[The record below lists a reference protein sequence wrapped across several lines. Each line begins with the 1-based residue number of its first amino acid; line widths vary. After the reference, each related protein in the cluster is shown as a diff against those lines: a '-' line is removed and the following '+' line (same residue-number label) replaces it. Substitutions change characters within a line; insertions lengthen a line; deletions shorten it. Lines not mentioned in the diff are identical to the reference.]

1 MISIVQQIKNSL
13 QNKRFVIFTILFPVV
28 FYIFFIKQLNY
39 ANTEDSGMIALF
51 SAMFGIAG
59 SGLNTFSQK
68 VSKDKGYFR
77 IMDRVSP
84 YSYMRYM
91 FDSVVAQTILN
102 IMILFFIT
110 LAGVLLGN
118 LKVTVSYLYIASLLL
133 YFGFY
138 YIVIGFL
145 LGTIFNDE
153 TLAQTLKTLGD
164 ETRYKVLIELIQP
177 HAKNKDI
184 AKKLGLTRASISFHT
199 QKLLNSGL
207 LELVVDDDSVKYTV
221 NKELIQK
228 VKGELQT
235 ELTRLVHLPL
245 EQLLEDRYQRFRKY

>member
-153 TLAQTLKTLGD
+153 TLASASMPIFFAFMMLNLTPNIISTMKIPEIIVTIQKFFPGYYYNEVLLYKTAEKFLQAFLVISL
-164 ETRYKVLIELIQP
+164 YIF
-177 HAKNKDI
+177 I
-184 AKKLGLTRASISFHT
+184 AGLVA
-199 QKLLNSGL
+199 
-207 LELVVDDDSVKYTV
+207 VAV
-221 NKELIQK
+221 NKF
-228 VKGELQT
+228 LQIN
-235 ELTRLVHLPL
+235 RRV
-245 EQLLEDRYQRFRKY
+245 

>member
-118 LKVTVSYLYIASLLL
+118 FKVTVSYLYIASLLL

-153 TLAQTLKTLGD
+153 TLASASMPIFFAFMMLNLTPNIISTMKIPEIIVTIQKFFPGYYYNEVLLYKTAEKFLQAFLVISL
-164 ETRYKVLIELIQP
+164 YIF
-177 HAKNKDI
+177 I
-184 AKKLGLTRASISFHT
+184 AGLVTVA
-199 QKLLNSGL
+199 
-207 LELVVDDDSVKYTV
+207 V
-221 NKELIQK
+221 NKF
-228 VKGELQT
+228 LQIN
-235 ELTRLVHLPL
+235 RRV
-245 EQLLEDRYQRFRKY
+245 

>member
-153 TLAQTLKTLGD
+153 TLAPASMPIFFAFMMLNLTSNIISTMKIPEIIVTIQKFFPGYYYNEVLLYKTAEKFLQAFLVISL
-164 ETRYKVLIELIQP
+164 YIF
-177 HAKNKDI
+177 I
-184 AKKLGLTRASISFHT
+184 AGLVTVA
-199 QKLLNSGL
+199 
-207 LELVVDDDSVKYTV
+207 V
-221 NKELIQK
+221 NKF
-228 VKGELQT
+228 LQIN
-235 ELTRLVHLPL
+235 RRV
-245 EQLLEDRYQRFRKY
+245 

>member
-153 TLAQTLKTLGD
+153 TLASASMPIFFAFMMLNLTPNIISTMKIPEIIVTIQKFFPGYYYNEVLLYKTAEKFLQAFLVISL
-164 ETRYKVLIELIQP
+164 YIF
-177 HAKNKDI
+177 I
-184 AKKLGLTRASISFHT
+184 AGLVTVA
-199 QKLLNSGL
+199 
-207 LELVVDDDSVKYTV
+207 V
-221 NKELIQK
+221 NKF
-228 VKGELQT
+228 LQIN
-235 ELTRLVHLPL
+235 RRVS
-245 EQLLEDRYQRFRKY
+245 

>member
-39 ANTEDSGMIALF
+39 VNTEDSGMIALF
-51 SAMFGIAG
+51 SALFGIAG

-91 FDSVVAQTILN
+91 FDSVLAQTILN

-153 TLAQTLKTLGD
+153 TLASASMPIFFAFMML
-164 ETRYKVLIELIQP
+164 
-177 HAKNKDI
+177 N
-184 AKKLGLTRASISFHT
+184 LTPNIIST
-199 QKLLNSGL
+199 MKIPEIIVTIQKLFPGYYYNEVLLYKTAEKFLQAFLVISLYIFIAGL
-207 LELVVDDDSVKYTV
+207 VTVAV
-221 NKELIQK
+221 NKF
-228 VKGELQT
+228 LQINRR
-235 ELTRLVHLPL
+235 E
-245 EQLLEDRYQRFRKY
+245 

>member
-118 LKVTVSYLYIASLLL
+118 LKVTDSYLYIASLLL

-153 TLAQTLKTLGD
+153 TLASASMPIFFAFMMLNLTPNIINTMKIPEIIVTIQKFFPGYYYNEVLLYKTAEKFLQAFLVISL
-164 ETRYKVLIELIQP
+164 YIF
-177 HAKNKDI
+177 I
-184 AKKLGLTRASISFHT
+184 AGLVTVA
-199 QKLLNSGL
+199 
-207 LELVVDDDSVKYTV
+207 V
-221 NKELIQK
+221 NKF
-228 VKGELQT
+228 LQIN
-235 ELTRLVHLPL
+235 RRV
-245 EQLLEDRYQRFRKY
+245 

>member
-153 TLAQTLKTLGD
+153 TLASASMPIFFAFMMLNLTPNIINTMKIPEIIVTIQKFFPGYYYNEVLLYKTAEKFLQAFLVISL
-164 ETRYKVLIELIQP
+164 YIF
-177 HAKNKDI
+177 I
-184 AKKLGLTRASISFHT
+184 AGLVTVA
-199 QKLLNSGL
+199 
-207 LELVVDDDSVKYTV
+207 V
-221 NKELIQK
+221 NKF
-228 VKGELQT
+228 LQIN
-235 ELTRLVHLPL
+235 RRV
-245 EQLLEDRYQRFRKY
+245 

>member
-153 TLAQTLKTLGD
+153 TLASASMPIFFAFMMLNLTPNIISTMKIPEIIVTIQKFFPGYYYNEVLLYKTAEKFLQAFLVISL
-164 ETRYKVLIELIQP
+164 YIF
-177 HAKNKDI
+177 I
-184 AKKLGLTRASISFHT
+184 AGVVTRA
-199 QKLLNSGL
+199 
-207 LELVVDDDSVKYTV
+207 V
-221 NKELIQK
+221 NKF
-228 VKGELQT
+228 LQIN
-235 ELTRLVHLPL
+235 RRV
-245 EQLLEDRYQRFRKY
+245 

>member
-1 MISIVQQIKNSL
+1 MISVVQQIKNSL

-153 TLAQTLKTLGD
+153 TLASASMPIFFAFMMLNLTPNIISTMKIPEIIVTIQKFFPGYYYNEVLLYKTAEKFLQAFLVISL
-164 ETRYKVLIELIQP
+164 YIF
-177 HAKNKDI
+177 I
-184 AKKLGLTRASISFHT
+184 AGLVTVA
-199 QKLLNSGL
+199 
-207 LELVVDDDSVKYTV
+207 V
-221 NKELIQK
+221 NKF
-228 VKGELQT
+228 LQIN
-235 ELTRLVHLPL
+235 RRV
-245 EQLLEDRYQRFRKY
+245 Y

>member
-39 ANTEDSGMIALF
+39 VNTEDSGMIALF

-91 FDSVVAQTILN
+91 FDSVLSQTILN

-110 LAGVLLGN
+110 LVGVLLGN

-153 TLAQTLKTLGD
+153 TLASASMPIFFAFMMLNLTPNIISTMKIPEIIVTIQKFFPGYYYNEVLLYKTAEKFLQAFLVISL
-164 ETRYKVLIELIQP
+164 YIF
-177 HAKNKDI
+177 I
-184 AKKLGLTRASISFHT
+184 AGLVTVA
-199 QKLLNSGL
+199 
-207 LELVVDDDSVKYTV
+207 V
-221 NKELIQK
+221 NKF
-228 VKGELQT
+228 LQINRR
-235 ELTRLVHLPL
+235 E
-245 EQLLEDRYQRFRKY
+245 

>member
-1 MISIVQQIKNSL
+1 MISVVQQIKNSL

-153 TLAQTLKTLGD
+153 TLASASMPIFFAFMMLNLTPNIISTMKIPEIIVTIQKFFPGYYYNEVLLYKTAEKFLQAFLVISL
-164 ETRYKVLIELIQP
+164 YIF
-177 HAKNKDI
+177 I
-184 AKKLGLTRASISFHT
+184 AGLVTVA
-199 QKLLNSGL
+199 
-207 LELVVDDDSVKYTV
+207 V
-221 NKELIQK
+221 NKF
-228 VKGELQT
+228 LQIN
-235 ELTRLVHLPL
+235 RRV
-245 EQLLEDRYQRFRKY
+245 

>member
-153 TLAQTLKTLGD
+153 TLASASMPIFFAFMMLNVTPNIISTMKIPEIIVTIQKFFPGYYYNEVLLYKTAEKFLQAFLVISL
-164 ETRYKVLIELIQP
+164 YIF
-177 HAKNKDI
+177 I
-184 AKKLGLTRASISFHT
+184 AGLVTVA
-199 QKLLNSGL
+199 
-207 LELVVDDDSVKYTV
+207 V
-221 NKELIQK
+221 NKF
-228 VKGELQT
+228 LQIN
-235 ELTRLVHLPL
+235 RRV
-245 EQLLEDRYQRFRKY
+245 

>member
-153 TLAQTLKTLGD
+153 TLASASMPIFFAFMMLNLTPNIISTMKIPEIIVTIQKFFPGYYYNEVLLYKTAEKFLQAFLVISL
-164 ETRYKVLIELIQP
+164 YIF
-177 HAKNKDI
+177 I
-184 AKKLGLTRASISFHT
+184 AGLVTVA
-199 QKLLNSGL
+199 
-207 LELVVDDDSVKYTV
+207 V
-221 NKELIQK
+221 NKF
-228 VKGELQT
+228 LQINRR
-235 ELTRLVHLPL
+235 E
-245 EQLLEDRYQRFRKY
+245 

>member
-110 LAGVLLGN
+110 LAGGLLGN

-153 TLAQTLKTLGD
+153 TLASASMPIFFAFMMLNVTPNIISTMKIPEIIVTIQKFFPGYYYNEVLLYKTAEKFLQAFLVISL
-164 ETRYKVLIELIQP
+164 YIF
-177 HAKNKDI
+177 I
-184 AKKLGLTRASISFHT
+184 AGLVTVA
-199 QKLLNSGL
+199 
-207 LELVVDDDSVKYTV
+207 V
-221 NKELIQK
+221 NKF
-228 VKGELQT
+228 LQIN
-235 ELTRLVHLPL
+235 RRV
-245 EQLLEDRYQRFRKY
+245 

>member
-138 YIVIGFL
+138 CIVIGFL

-153 TLAQTLKTLGD
+153 TLASASMPIFFAFMMLNLTPNIISTMKIPEIIVTIQKFFPGYYYNEVLLYKTAEKFLQAFLVISL
-164 ETRYKVLIELIQP
+164 YIF
-177 HAKNKDI
+177 I
-184 AKKLGLTRASISFHT
+184 AGLVTVA
-199 QKLLNSGL
+199 
-207 LELVVDDDSVKYTV
+207 V
-221 NKELIQK
+221 NKF
-228 VKGELQT
+228 LQIN
-235 ELTRLVHLPL
+235 RRV
-245 EQLLEDRYQRFRKY
+245 

>member
-91 FDSVVAQTILN
+91 FDSVYSQTILN
-102 IMILFFIT
+102 IMIFYFIT

-153 TLAQTLKTLGD
+153 TLASASMPIFFAFMMLNLTPNIISTMKIPEIIVTIQKFFPGYYYNEVLLYKTAEKFLQAFLVISL
-164 ETRYKVLIELIQP
+164 YIF
-177 HAKNKDI
+177 I
-184 AKKLGLTRASISFHT
+184 AGLVTVA
-199 QKLLNSGL
+199 
-207 LELVVDDDSVKYTV
+207 V
-221 NKELIQK
+221 NKF
-228 VKGELQT
+228 LQIN
-235 ELTRLVHLPL
+235 RRV
-245 EQLLEDRYQRFRKY
+245 

>member
-39 ANTEDSGMIALF
+39 VNTEDSGMIALF

-91 FDSVVAQTILN
+91 FDSVLAQTILN

-153 TLAQTLKTLGD
+153 TLASASMPIFFAFMML
-164 ETRYKVLIELIQP
+164 
-177 HAKNKDI
+177 N
-184 AKKLGLTRASISFHT
+184 LTPNIIST
-199 QKLLNSGL
+199 MKIPEIIVTIQKLFPGYYYNEVLLYKTAEKFLQAFLVISLYIFIAGL
-207 LELVVDDDSVKYTV
+207 VTVAV
-221 NKELIQK
+221 NKF
-228 VKGELQT
+228 LQINRR
-235 ELTRLVHLPL
+235 E
-245 EQLLEDRYQRFRKY
+245 

>member
-1 MISIVQQIKNSL
+1 
-13 QNKRFVIFTILFPVV
+13 
-28 FYIFFIKQLNY
+28 
-39 ANTEDSGMIALF
+39 MIALF

-153 TLAQTLKTLGD
+153 TLASASMPIFFAFMMLNLTPNIISTMKIPEIIVTIQKFFPGYYYNEVLLYKTAEKFLQAFLVISL
-164 ETRYKVLIELIQP
+164 YIF
-177 HAKNKDI
+177 I
-184 AKKLGLTRASISFHT
+184 AGLVTVA
-199 QKLLNSGL
+199 
-207 LELVVDDDSVKYTV
+207 V
-221 NKELIQK
+221 NKF
-228 VKGELQT
+228 LQIN
-235 ELTRLVHLPL
+235 RRV
-245 EQLLEDRYQRFRKY
+245 

>member
-153 TLAQTLKTLGD
+153 TLASASMPIFFAFMMLNLTPNIISTMKIPEIIVTIQKFFPGYYSNEVLLYKTAEKFLQAFLVISL
-164 ETRYKVLIELIQP
+164 YIF
-177 HAKNKDI
+177 I
-184 AKKLGLTRASISFHT
+184 AGLVTVA
-199 QKLLNSGL
+199 
-207 LELVVDDDSVKYTV
+207 V
-221 NKELIQK
+221 NKF
-228 VKGELQT
+228 LQIN
-235 ELTRLVHLPL
+235 RRV
-245 EQLLEDRYQRFRKY
+245 

>member
-153 TLAQTLKTLGD
+153 TLASASMPIFFAFMMLNLTPNIISTMKIPEIIVTIQKFFPGYYYNEVLLYKTAEKFLQAFLVISL
-164 ETRYKVLIELIQP
+164 YIF
-177 HAKNKDI
+177 I
-184 AKKLGLTRASISFHT
+184 AGFVTVA
-199 QKLLNSGL
+199 
-207 LELVVDDDSVKYTV
+207 V
-221 NKELIQK
+221 NKF
-228 VKGELQT
+228 LQIN
-235 ELTRLVHLPL
+235 RRV
-245 EQLLEDRYQRFRKY
+245 

>member
-153 TLAQTLKTLGD
+153 TLASASMPIFFAFMMLNVTPNIISTMKIPEIMVTIQKFFPGYYYNEVLLYKTAEKFLQAFLVISL
-164 ETRYKVLIELIQP
+164 YIF
-177 HAKNKDI
+177 I
-184 AKKLGLTRASISFHT
+184 AGLVTVA
-199 QKLLNSGL
+199 
-207 LELVVDDDSVKYTV
+207 V
-221 NKELIQK
+221 NKF
-228 VKGELQT
+228 LQIN
-235 ELTRLVHLPL
+235 RRV
-245 EQLLEDRYQRFRKY
+245 

>member
-39 ANTEDSGMIALF
+39 VNTEDSGMIALF

-91 FDSVVAQTILN
+91 FDSVLSQTILN

-110 LAGVLLGN
+110 LMGVLLGN

-153 TLAQTLKTLGD
+153 TLASASMPIFFAFMMLNLTPNILSTMKIPEIIVTIQKFFPGYYYNEVLLYKTAEKFLQAFLVISL
-164 ETRYKVLIELIQP
+164 YIF
-177 HAKNKDI
+177 I
-184 AKKLGLTRASISFHT
+184 AGLVTVA
-199 QKLLNSGL
+199 
-207 LELVVDDDSVKYTV
+207 V
-221 NKELIQK
+221 NKF
-228 VKGELQT
+228 LQINRR
-235 ELTRLVHLPL
+235 E
-245 EQLLEDRYQRFRKY
+245 

>member
-39 ANTEDSGMIALF
+39 ANTEDSGMIAMF
-51 SAMFGIAG
+51 SDMFGIAG

-153 TLAQTLKTLGD
+153 TLASASMPIFFAFMMLNLTPNIISTMKIPEIIVTIQKFFPGYYYNEVLLYKTAEKFLQAFLVISL
-164 ETRYKVLIELIQP
+164 YIF
-177 HAKNKDI
+177 I
-184 AKKLGLTRASISFHT
+184 AGLVTVA
-199 QKLLNSGL
+199 
-207 LELVVDDDSVKYTV
+207 V
-221 NKELIQK
+221 NKF
-228 VKGELQT
+228 LQIN
-235 ELTRLVHLPL
+235 RRV
-245 EQLLEDRYQRFRKY
+245 

>member
-84 YSYMRYM
+84 YSYMCYM

-153 TLAQTLKTLGD
+153 TLASASMPIFFAFMMLNLTPNIISTMKIPEIIVTIQKFFPGYYYNEVLLYKTAFLVISL
-164 ETRYKVLIELIQP
+164 YIF
-177 HAKNKDI
+177 I
-184 AKKLGLTRASISFHT
+184 AGLVTVA
-199 QKLLNSGL
+199 
-207 LELVVDDDSVKYTV
+207 V
-221 NKELIQK
+221 NKF
-228 VKGELQT
+228 LQIN
-235 ELTRLVHLPL
+235 RRV
-245 EQLLEDRYQRFRKY
+245 

>member
-145 LGTIFNDE
+145 LGTIFTGTKTEQAVAVGKLVAERANAKGISEVVFDRGGYLYHGRVKA
-153 TLAQTLKTLGD
+153 LADAARENGLK
-164 ETRYKVLIELIQP
+164 
-177 HAKNKDI
+177 
-184 AKKLGLTRASISFHT
+184 F
-199 QKLLNSGL
+199 
-207 LELVVDDDSVKYTV
+207 
-221 NKELIQK
+221 
-228 VKGELQT
+228 
-235 ELTRLVHLPL
+235 
-245 EQLLEDRYQRFRKY
+245 

>member
-77 IMDRVSP
+77 IMDIVSP
-84 YSYMRYM
+84 YSYMSYM

-102 IMILFFIT
+102 IMILFLIT

-153 TLAQTLKTLGD
+153 TLASASMPIFFAFMMLNLTPNIISTMKIPEIIVTIQKFFPGYYYNEVLLYKTAEKFLQAFLVISL
-164 ETRYKVLIELIQP
+164 YIF
-177 HAKNKDI
+177 I
-184 AKKLGLTRASISFHT
+184 AGLVTVA
-199 QKLLNSGL
+199 
-207 LELVVDDDSVKYTV
+207 V
-221 NKELIQK
+221 NKF
-228 VKGELQT
+228 LQIN
-235 ELTRLVHLPL
+235 RRV
-245 EQLLEDRYQRFRKY
+245 

>member
-153 TLAQTLKTLGD
+153 TLASASMPIFFAFMMLNLTSNIISTMKIPEIIVTIQKFFPGYYYNEVLLYKTAEKFLQAFLVISL
-164 ETRYKVLIELIQP
+164 YIF
-177 HAKNKDI
+177 I
-184 AKKLGLTRASISFHT
+184 AGLVTVA
-199 QKLLNSGL
+199 
-207 LELVVDDDSVKYTV
+207 V
-221 NKELIQK
+221 NKF
-228 VKGELQT
+228 LQIN
-235 ELTRLVHLPL
+235 RRV
-245 EQLLEDRYQRFRKY
+245 

>member
-153 TLAQTLKTLGD
+153 TLASASMPIFFAFMMLNLTPNIISTMKIPEIIVTIQKFFPGYYYNEVLLYKTAEKFLQAFLVISL
-164 ETRYKVLIELIQP
+164 YIF
-177 HAKNKDI
+177 I
-184 AKKLGLTRASISFHT
+184 AGLVTVA
-199 QKLLNSGL
+199 
-207 LELVVDDDSVKYTV
+207 V
-221 NKELIQK
+221 NKF
-228 VKGELQT
+228 LQIN
-235 ELTRLVHLPL
+235 RRV
-245 EQLLEDRYQRFRKY
+245 